1 MRIVLISLLALI
13 IHMAPTFGQLGIKGG
28 IHTTQ
33 INPDGIRIT
42 DPNTL
47 QEFGLEVA
55 EARFGFLI
63 GTMVKIRMNS
73 FFIQPEVL
81 LNSNSTKYTW
91 TDDLVTKAYEENYQY
106 LDIPLMLGFDL
117 GVLNLFGGPIGHIF
131 LGSTSELKNLDGFR
145 EDWEKVK
152 WGWQAGM
159 SFDIWRFNLDL
170 RYEGN
175 LYRFG
180 DHIRFYGQEFNFDQ
194 RPHRIV
200 TTLGLMLS
208 K

>member
-1 MRIVLISLLALI
+1 MLALP
-13 IHMAPTFGQLGIKGG
+13 AFGQLGIKGG

-33 INPDGIRIT
+33 INPEGIRIT
-42 DPNTL
+42 DPTTF

-63 GTMVKIRMNS
+63 GTMLKIRMDK
-73 FFIQPEVL
+73 FFIQPEVV

-91 TDDLVTKAYEENYQY
+91 TDDLVTRAFEESYQY
-106 LDIPLMLGFDL
+106 LDIPLMFGFDL
-117 GVLNLFGGPIGHIF
+117 GVLNLFGGPISHIF
-131 LGSTSELKNLDGFR
+131 LSSTSELKNLEGFR
-145 EDWEKVK
+145 EDWDSVR

-159 SFDIWRFNLDL
+159 SFDIWRLNLDI

-180 DHIRFYGQEFNFDQ
+180 DHLNFFGQDFNFDQ
-194 RPHRIV
+194 RPNRIV
-200 TTLGLMLS
+200 TTVGLMLGR
-208 K
+208 